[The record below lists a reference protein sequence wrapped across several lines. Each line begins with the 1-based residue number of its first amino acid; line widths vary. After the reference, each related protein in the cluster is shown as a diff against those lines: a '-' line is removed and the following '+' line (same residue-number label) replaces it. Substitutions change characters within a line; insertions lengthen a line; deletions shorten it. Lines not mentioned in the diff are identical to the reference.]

1 MIPRSS
7 YLRVGES
14 LVRESTQV
22 YDQVFNIIQLFVDN
36 GYSKEFIRDIL
47 ELLTTKDINRITK
60 NLPEIK
66 MKLETSTEEIIR
78 LLTI

>member
-14 LVRESTQV
+14 LVRETPSKTQL
-22 YDQVFNIIQLFVDN
+22 FNIVQLFSDN
-36 GYSKEFIRDIL
+36 GYSREFIRDIL

-60 NLPEIK
+60 NLPELK
-66 MKLETSTEEIIR
+66 MKLESSTEDIIR
-78 LLTI
+78 WLTN